1 MKIIFLDR
9 FSLLFSFGG
18 VFVPAQ
24 ESVFFIVFL
33 KDLFEWKSSFWIGC
47 NYYSLLDESSDKI
60 APSQYIVLA
69 AKGLMWAIYLFWL
82 L

>member
-24 ESVFFIVFL
+24 ESVLFLFF
-33 KDLFEWKSSFWIGC
+33 
-47 NYYSLLDESSDKI
+47 
-60 APSQYIVLA
+60 
-69 AKGLMWAIYLFWL
+69 KGFI
-82 L
+82 